1 MLAPAERRTAR
12 DTFRRPEEGPE
23 IADDRR
29 PAERSARL
37 ALIASLVALSALA
50 VACSEQPPSPARP
63 TSAFRS
69 TGAIATQTSGG
80 LPTAS
85 PGAATGNLSSG
96 RVAFRMS
103 GDIRAD
109 KAIEQI
115 ISSAYAPPPGGM
127 ALVWTAGG
135 TDATTVGLGG
145 LSFTGSQPTSPS
157 LTLTITVQTGGAI
170 ATFISSAGECSIT
183 IGVAETHELAGTF
196 SCSDLRGGD
205 GDVVDV
211 TGTISAQ
218 G

>member
-1 MLAPAERRTAR
+1 M
-12 DTFRRPEEGPE
+12 
-23 IADDRR
+23 
-29 PAERSARL
+29 
-37 ALIASLVALSALA
+37 
-50 VACSEQPPSPARP
+50 QPS
-63 TSAFRS
+63 SAFRS
-69 TGAIATQTSGG
+69 TGATGGIATQTSGG

-211 TGTISAQ
+211 TGTISAK